1 MKKTE
6 YSLGDSAGKVVQSNE
21 EKLKSPK
28 IRISFAVFQDYL
40 SRQQSIK
47 FTIWLK
53 VIWRKTIGH
62 LA

>member
-1 MKKTE
+1 MKKAE

-40 SRQQSIK
+40 SRQQSMK

-53 VIWRKTIGH
+53 VIWRKIIGH